1 MARAIWNLRVAFG
14 FWRLGVMWSNAWAW
28 AKAANESW
36 FEHASPREAVQIE
49 LEYWEA

>member
-14 FWRLGVMWSNAWAW
+14 FWRLGVQWRNAMEWAREANYSW
-28 AKAANESW
+28 AEG
-36 FEHASPREAVQIE
+36 ASPSEAVQIE